1 MICRFWLFLKDHH
14 PALLAVVVFNDA
26 TEVPLTALAL
36 FALALAICIV
46 PFATDVAVD
55 PVGKE
60 VVLET
65 LLMPVELEEAAVTV
79 EVPLPAAVAVPLAVA
94 VAREINFLI
103 IIYLLKITWRIGC
116 FVGTKVAGIYHI
128 VEHSKATR

>member
-1 MICRFWLFLKDHH
+1 MICQFWLFLKDHH

-65 LLMPVELEEAAVTV
+65 LLMPVELEEVAVTV
-79 EVPLPAAVAVPLAVA
+79 AVPLPAAVA
-94 VAREINFLI
+94 REIQL
-103 IIYLLKITWRIGC
+103 YHSYLKITWRIGC

-128 VEHSKATR
+128 VKHSKATR